1 MQSFRAINEDG
12 EEVAEDGKAAP
23 NKSATPVQA
32 NDEEDEDDED
42 YSQDQEQFDSLDQ
55 KDKKQVEQQQQ
66 QQQP

>member
-42 YSQDQEQFDSLDQ
+42 YSQD
-55 KDKKQVEQQQQ
+55 
-66 QQQP
+66 